1 MEVQESALRSTF
13 DKSSEE
19 DTGTAAEIK
28 KKLDERLD
36 AEERSLT
43 LTLTLK
49 KKLDER
55 LDAEERSELE
65 SKSELTLILTLI
77 GGLNWRIRVNY

>member
-1 MEVQESALRSTF
+1 MQESALRSTF

-19 DTGTAAEIK
+19 DTSTAAEIK

-77 GGLNWRIRVNY
+77 GGLNWRRRVNY